1 MNEQELEKILK
12 ALANKRR
19 LLILKILKRKKKISV
34 GNMAKEIKLS
44 FKSTSKHLAIL
55 YSAGI
60 VEKEQVS
67 LSMHY
72 SIIKKLPRII
82 LELIHML

>member
-1 MNEQELEKILK
+1 MDEKELEKILK

-44 FKSTSKHLAIL
+44 FKSTSKHFAIL

-60 VEKEQVS
+60 VEKEQIS
-67 LSMHY
+67 LSMYY
-72 SIIKKLPRII
+72 SIIKKLPRVVS
-82 LELIHML
+82 ELIHIL